1 MPRSGLALTV
11 GFAAEAVRESAP
23 LVHCVAPRAATSFVA
38 DVLHGAGARSVVTG
52 TSTDALTA
60 VLTADAVML
69 DLGTLVSEWSDAV
82 NPTVAQLRDTGIP
95 WVLDAT
101 PLGRAS
107 LRLDRV
113 RGLLGHR
120 PTVVRASSP
129 EVDGVRLEV
138 PDGALALGESSE
150 RVLFGGREVAVLTG
164 SPMLAQVAGVR
175 AAVSAL
181 MAACSAV
188 TGPLEAALAGA
199 AWLALASE
207 RADEHSQGPASFRVA
222 LIDALWAIRG
232 DEIAEYLNL
241 A

>member
-52 TSTDALTA
+52 TSPDALA
-60 VLTADAVML
+60 AALTADAAVV
-69 DLGTLVSEWSDAV
+69 DLGTVVSEWSDAV
-82 NPTVAQLRDTGIP
+82 NPMVAQLHSSGTP

-101 PLGRAS
+101 AIGRAP

-113 RGLLGHR
+113 RGLLAHH
-120 PTVVRASSP
+120 PTVVRASAP
-129 EVDGVRLEV
+129 VMDDVRL
-138 PDGALALGESSE
+138 DGSDAALALGESVE
-150 RVLFGGREVAVLTG
+150 RVLHRGDEVAVSTG
-164 SPMLAQVAGVR
+164 SPMLDQVAGVR

-181 MAACSAV
+181 VAACAAV
-188 TGPLEAALAGA
+188 TGPIEAALAGA

-207 RADEHSQGPASFRVA
+207 RAEEHGRGPASFRVA
-222 LIDALWAIRG
+222 LIDALWTVRG
-232 DEIAEYLNL
+232 DEIAEYLKL
-241 A
+241 

>member
-52 TSTDALTA
+52 TSPDALA
-60 VLTADAVML
+60 AAQTADAVML
-69 DLGTLVSEWSDAV
+69 DLGTLVAEWSDAV
-82 NPTVAQLRDTGIP
+82 NPVVAQLRSAGTP

-101 PLGRAS
+101 PLGRAP
-107 LRLDRV
+107 LRVDRV
-113 RGLLGHR
+113 RALLGHR
-120 PTVVRASSP
+120 PTVVRASSS
-129 EVDGVRLEV
+129 ELDGVRLDAAE
-138 PDGALALGESSE
+138 GALALGESAEHVVHS
-150 RVLFGGREVAVLTG
+150 GREVAVLTG
-164 SPMLAQVAGVR
+164 SAMLAQVAGVR

-207 RADEHSQGPASFRVA
+207 RAEEHGRGPASFRVA
-222 LIDALWAIRG
+222 LIDALWTVRG
-232 DEIAEYLNL
+232 DEIAEYLDL
-241 A
+241 

>member
-23 LVHCVAPRAATSFVA
+23 LVHCCAPRAATSFVA
-38 DVLHGAGARSVVTG
+38 DVLHGAGARSVITG
-52 TSTDALTA
+52 TSPDALNA
-60 VLTADAVML
+60 ALTADAAML
-69 DLGTLVSEWSDAV
+69 DLSTLVSEWSDAV
-82 NPTVAQLRDTGIP
+82 NPIAAQLRSESTP

-101 PLGRAS
+101 PLGRAP
-107 LRLDRV
+107 LRADRI
-113 RGLLGHR
+113 RGLIGHR
-120 PTVVRASSP
+120 PTVVRASST
-129 EVDGVRLEV
+129 EVDGVRLDV
-138 PDGALALGESSE
+138 TDGALALGESAE
-150 RVLFGGREVAVLTG
+150 RVLFEGEEVAVLTG

-207 RADEHSQGPASFRVA
+207 RAEEHGRGPASFRVA
-222 LIDALWAIRG
+222 LIDSLWTVRG
-232 DEIAEYLNL
+232 DEIAEYLERR
-241 A
+241 

>member
-1 MPRSGLALTV
+1 MPASGLALTV

-52 TSTDALTA
+52 TSPDALGA
-60 VLTADAVML
+60 ALTADAVML

-82 NPTVAQLRDTGIP
+82 NPTVAQLRTSGIP

-107 LRLDRV
+107 LRVDRV
-113 RGLLGHR
+113 RGLVGHR
-120 PTVVRASSP
+120 PTVVRASAP

-138 PDGALALGESSE
+138 VEGALALGESSE
-150 RVLFGGREVAVLTG
+150 RVLFGGSEAAVLTG
-164 SPMLAQVAGVR
+164 SSMLAQVAGVR

-181 MAACSAV
+181 MAACAAV
-188 TGPLEAALAGA
+188 TGPLEAALAGS

-207 RADEHSQGPASFRVA
+207 RAEEHGRGPASFRVA
-222 LIDALWAIRG
+222 LIDALWTVRG

>member
-52 TSTDALTA
+52 TSSDALSA
-60 VLTADAVML
+60 ALTADAVML
-69 DLGTLVSEWSDAV
+69 DLGTLVSEWSDAI
-82 NPTVAQLRDTGIP
+82 NPTVAQLRQGGTP

-101 PLGRAS
+101 PLGRAP
-107 LRLDRV
+107 LRVDRV

-120 PTVVRASSP
+120 PTVVRALTN
-129 EVDGVRLEV
+129 EVDGVRLDTAE
-138 PDGALALGESSE
+138 GALALGDSAE
-150 RVLFGGREVAVLTG
+150 RVVFRGREVAVLTG
-164 SPMLAQVAGVR
+164 SSMLAQVAGVR

-181 MAACSAV
+181 MAACAAV
-188 TGPLEAALAGA
+188 TGPLEGALAGA
-199 AWLALASE
+199 AWLAVASE
-207 RADEHSQGPASFRVA
+207 RAEEHSRGPASFRVA
-222 LIDALWAIRG
+222 LIDALWAVRG

-241 A
+241 